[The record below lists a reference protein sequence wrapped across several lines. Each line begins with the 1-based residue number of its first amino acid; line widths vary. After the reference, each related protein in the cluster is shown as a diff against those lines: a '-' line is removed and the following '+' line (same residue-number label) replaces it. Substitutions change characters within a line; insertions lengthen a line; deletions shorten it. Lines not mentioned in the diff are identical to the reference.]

1 MAPVDDF
8 VDVVLPQFWTTKE
21 ADPFSGPRDPK
32 LQFRFKVVIPGFAL
46 EDIRPKE
53 GDIFA
58 DDQDGENGVA
68 WYAKS
73 IDKPGMTIV
82 DPNKGQYATQFF
94 PLNPSPKVSNPQY
107 KEISMVLVDPYY
119 PNTTRKIARLFRR
132 GGLNEDQARRIIF
145 NKYGPGQDAL
155 VSSFLDTI
163 GEVQI
168 FQLDH
173 KGNELEKWTLYNAY
187 PSSVDFGKLDYSSD
201 GLVEIS
207 MTWYYSN
214 FKVEF
219 PKVGREQYYDYF
231 ADGNNVNPEQ
241 SKPTEGKIRSNCESI
256 YGSMYSGVSQDLRP
270 NFEDWLAEGNCPGYT
285 ATGNVIESGTSGAEE
300 NYTTRENVRGAV
312 TTEEFEAEAA
322 AQQSLPF
329 VVNSDSDFT
338 F

>member
-32 LQFRFKVVIPGFAL
+32 LQFRFKVVIPGFEL
-46 EDIRPKE
+46 EDIRPE
-53 GDIFA
+53 VGDAFA
-58 DDQDGENGVA
+58 DDKDGESGIA

-73 IDKPGMTIV
+73 IDKPGMAIV
-82 DPNKGQYATQFF
+82 DPKKGQYATQFM
-94 PLNPSPKVSNPQY
+94 PLNPDPKVSSPQY
-107 KEISMVLVDPYY
+107 KEINMVLVDPYY

-145 NKYGPGQDAL
+145 NKYGGGPDAL
-155 VSSFLDTI
+155 SNSFLDTI

-214 FKVEF
+214 FMVEF

-231 ADGNNVNPEQ
+231 ADNIVDPEK
-241 SKPTEGKIRSNCESI
+241 SKPTKKNEEKNCKRLYESVYKDI
-256 YGSMYSGVSQDLRP
+256 PPDLTP
-270 NFEDWLAEGNCPGYT
+270 SYKCWLAEGNCAGVA
-285 ATGNVIESGTSGAEE
+285 ATDSSAPCEDEATDSRTFERDDNGNIIRPDGDADFYNYGAGPDFFGVELPESE
-300 NYTTRENVRGAV
+300 
-312 TTEEFEAEAA
+312 
-322 AQQSLPF
+322 
-329 VVNSDSDFT
+329 
-338 F
+338 